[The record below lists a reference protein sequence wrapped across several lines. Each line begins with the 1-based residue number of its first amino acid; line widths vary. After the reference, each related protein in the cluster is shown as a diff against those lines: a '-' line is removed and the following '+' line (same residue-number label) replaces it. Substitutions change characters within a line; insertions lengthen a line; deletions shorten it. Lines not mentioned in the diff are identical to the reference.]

1 MNNLATTTHTLDIAR
16 QTFTPEQIHL
26 LKTQIAAGCTDD
38 ELSLFVHVAQKR
50 GLDPFAKQIYA
61 IKRKA
66 KNSAGQYE
74 EKMSIQTGI
83 DGFRLVAV
91 RAGCEAIDDVVYT
104 YDAPAKGPSN
114 PVGLVSAKVCVWR
127 KGVTRA
133 TEASAYWDEYRQQGP
148 QGLSR
153 MWRDMPRV
161 MLGKC
166 AEALALRKAFPEEL
180 SGLYTVDEMGQAEN
194 VPIQPPPPS
203 SAPLKQARDS
213 SVDATPVDETLL
225 YWQQRIEAAP
235 TLAALVKVGQEI
247 GGAGLPPKGRATLE
261 KPYYAAR
268 ARLKGADDELS
279 AALDRIAPIQ
289 AEAS

>member
-1 MNNLATTTHTLDIAR
+1 MNTLATTTHTLER

-38 ELSLFVHVAQKR
+38 ELRLFVHVAQKR
-50 GLDPFAKQIYA
+50 GLDPFARQIYA
-61 IKRKA
+61 IKRKV
-66 KNSAGQYE
+66 KLPSGQYD
-74 EKMSIQTGI
+74 EKMVIQTGI
-83 DGFRLVAV
+83 DGFRLVAF
-91 RAGCEAIDDVVYT
+91 RTGCDAIDDASFT
-104 YDAPAKGPSN
+104 YDAALKGPTN
-114 PVGLVSAKVCVWR
+114 PLGIEKATSTVWR
-127 KGVTRA
+127 KGAPRPTS
-133 TEASAYWDEYRQQGP
+133 ASAYWDEYRQMTG
-148 QGLSR
+148 GVLAH
-153 MWRDMPRV
+153 MWKNMPRL

-180 SGLYTVDEMGQAEN
+180 SGIYTSDEMEQAEN

-203 SAPLKQARDS
+203 SARDS

-247 GGAGLPPKGRATLE
+247 GGAGLPPKGRATLS
-261 KPYYAAR
+261 KTYYAAR
-268 ARLKGADDELS
+268 ARLQGADDELS
-279 AALDRIAPIQ
+279 AALDIQ